1 MKIGNLFYGTEGWM
15 HLDINGYSTFL
26 GRKDEPGPSGKATI
40 VTSGKVIGAPAGF
53 TEDQAH
59 SSSRLLHRQNFVDAV
74 RAHDITRLNAD
85 ILEGHLSSSLCHLAN
100 ISYRLGR
107 ELRFDQHSER
117 FVEMKR
123 RMVA

>member
-1 MKIGNLFYGTEGWM
+1 M
-15 HLDINGYSTFL
+15 
-26 GRKDEPGPSGKATI
+26 
-40 VTSGKVIGAPAGF
+40 TSGKVIGAPAGF
-53 TEDQAH
+53 SEDQAH

-74 RAHDITRLNAD
+74 RAHDITRLSAD

-107 ELRFDQHSER
+107 ELRFDHTLRGSWR
-117 FVEMKR
+117 MRR